1 MSASTDP
8 RIDLLPSTAKK
19 LLSVIV
25 SQANHGSLRSKPRGM
40 ATLPEVHEA
49 CGLDVD
55 GMYANLAVLR
65 DAGLIELAGQYPFE
79 EIRLNGAIEAPE

>member
-1 MSASTDP
+1 MSASTDA
-8 RIDLLPSTAKK
+8 RVEGLPPTAKK

-25 SQANHGSLRSKPRGM
+25 SQANHGALRSKPPGI

-55 GMYANLAVLR
+55 GMYANLGVLR
-65 DAGLIELAGQYPFE
+65 DAGLIELTGQYPFE
-79 EIRLNGAIEAPE
+79 EIRLNGAIEATE